1 MFHASR
7 KAGWSYI
14 YLEYLD
20 GQGQRVSSCS
30 VARYTLP
37 WRRAFCGLLLQ
48 SIKS

>member
-20 GQGQRVSSCS
+20 GQGQRVSS